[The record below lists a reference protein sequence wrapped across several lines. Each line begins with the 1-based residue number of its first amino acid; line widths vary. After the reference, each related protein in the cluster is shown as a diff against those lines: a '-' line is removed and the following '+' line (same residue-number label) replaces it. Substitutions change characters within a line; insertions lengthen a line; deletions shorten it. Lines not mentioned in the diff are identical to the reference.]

1 MNLLTRCN
9 RKTCL
14 STKVKAMEKEIRIAE
29 FIKVIRHLPA
39 DPIIENPR
47 VWQTKSHRFL
57 SDSNSEKHKAV
68 AQFCPQ

>member
-1 MNLLTRCN
+1 
-9 RKTCL
+9 
-14 STKVKAMEKEIRIAE
+14 MEKEIRIAE

-57 SDSNSEKHKAV
+57 SDSNSKKHKAV